1 MFNCKLA
8 LALVRLTAQP
18 RSGFWRNKGYE
29 SALFQLL
36 HLKRSPNPSTACLS
50 LLKLQCY
57 TFNIIATSCPHS
69 LSDCE
74 KCTGVQRVVSRS
86 ENARA
91 RSSITASP
99 VLRSTLLQIWRNQR
113 SQGTRRLRRCRRTS
127 RAQQLFTSP
136 RITPQRVSRT
146 MISSSSQ
153 VPTIRL

>member
-74 KCTGVQRVVSRS
+74 KCTGVERVVSSSGER
-86 ENARA
+86 RA
-91 RSSITASP
+91 RSSSTASP
-99 VLRSTLLQIWRNQR
+99 HTTINTLEIWRNQR
-113 SQGTRRLRRCRRTS
+113 SRGTRRLRRCRRTP

-136 RITPQRVSRT
+136 RITPQRG
-146 MISSSSQ
+146 
-153 VPTIRL
+153 